1 MFLRN
6 KGGSIMGP
14 MRTLT
19 VTIDWVL
26 LSLLA
31 IAVVFLIYALIKK
44 NKKMIKYAG
53 IATALIFVL
62 LVRAIR
68 FALTVKPEQ

>member
-1 MFLRN
+1 
-6 KGGSIMGP
+6 MGP

-44 NKKMIKYAG
+44 NKKMIKYAV

-62 LVRAIR
+62 LFIAIR

>member
-1 MFLRN
+1 
-6 KGGSIMGP
+6 MGP

-19 VTIDWVL
+19 VTIDWML
-26 LSLLA
+26 LILLA

-53 IATALIFVL
+53 IATAIIFVL
-62 LVRAIR
+62 LFIAAR
-68 FALTVKPEQ
+68 FALTIKPGQ

>member
-1 MFLRN
+1 
-6 KGGSIMGP
+6 MGP

-26 LSLLA
+26 LILLA
-31 IAVVFLIYALIKK
+31 IAVVFLIYALIKN

-53 IATALIFVL
+53 IATAIIFVL
-62 LVRAIR
+62 LFIAAR
-68 FALTVKPEQ
+68 FALTIKPGQ

>member
-1 MFLRN
+1 
-6 KGGSIMGP
+6 

-31 IAVVFLIYALIKK
+31 IAVVFLIDALIKK

-62 LVRAIR
+62 LFIAIR